1 MPLLS
6 FPLVL
11 DCLGL
16 RILHK
21 RSGAFVFGVIVLERS
36 PESLTDKM
44 ATRKLTDGQIAQ
56 VCSLVADHISAQ
68 RQKYAARGVPLTAQQ
83 RAAVAPFFASELLG
97 NTRLLV
103 LPGERVAN
111 PDFYPM
117 LRDLGFNNLPDHSTM
132 AAITFC
138 DVVVSHEPFSNGL
151 LFHELVHVEQYRQ
164 LGIPRF
170 ADLYVRGFLNGGSYE
185 MIPLEVNAY
194 TLEDR
199 FRREPHRSFEVHQ
212 EVASWAAEGKL

>member
-1 MPLLS
+1 MALKS
-6 FPLVL
+6 E
-11 DCLGL
+11 
-16 RILHK
+16 
-21 RSGAFVFGVIVLERS
+21 AT
-36 PESLTDKM
+36 ESLTYEM
-44 ATRKLTDGQIAQ
+44 ATPKLTEDQIAQ
-56 VCSLVADHISAQ
+56 VCSLVADYISTQ
-68 RQKYAARGVPLTAQQ
+68 RQKYAPRAVPLTAQQ
-83 RAAVAPFFASELLG
+83 RAAVAPFFSSELLG

-103 LPGERVAN
+103 LTGERVAN

-117 LRDLGFNNLPDHSTM
+117 LRGLGFKNLPDQSTM

-170 ADLYVRGFLNGGSYE
+170 ADLYVRGFLKSGSYE
-185 MIPLEVNAY
+185 AIPLELNAY

-199 FRREPHRSFEVHQ
+199 FRREPHKSFAVQ
-212 EVASWAAEGKL
+212 REVATWAAEGKL